1 MIQFNLL
8 PDIKLAYIKAQR
20 QRRLVVSISLLI
32 CIASVL
38 LLALLLSVDGLQH
51 KHLNDLKRDIDR
63 QSKALSSEP
72 NINTILT
79 VQHQLASL
87 PDLDDQKPAVERLFD
102 YMNQVTPA
110 QVSINDLQIDFAS
123 QNFNITG
130 TADAI
135 SSITQYVNTLKLTTY
150 FTSDDAKT
158 RKPAFTNVVLTSFG
172 LNSTGQDRSQAA
184 SYQITLSA
192 DPTIFDATE
201 QIHLTVP
208 TVVTR
213 AQLPNPSDL
222 FKSTPGDKK

>member
-63 QSKALSSEP
+63 ESKALSSEP

-87 PDLDDQKPAVERLFD
+87 PDLDDQKPVVERLFD

-110 QVSINDLQIDFAS
+110 QVSINDLQVDFTS

-150 FTSDDAKT
+150 VTSSNKT
-158 RKPAFTNVVLTSFG
+158 PQPAFTNVVLTSFG

-184 SYQITLSA
+184 SYQITLNA

-201 QIHLTVP
+201 QVHLTVP

-213 AQLPNPSDL
+213 AQLPNPTDL
-222 FKSTPGDKK
+222 FKSTPEDKK